1 MDSLDILTHIPHFL
15 TLTELTQRKPVK
27 TVNHCF

>member
-1 MDSLDILTHIPHFL
+1 MSATKAAYTNFKK
-15 TLTELTQRKPVK
+15 ECSGLTQIKPVK